1 MNFFSH
7 LSEIVRRS
15 NHPHFKNFH
24 IEKKVPLTRGGKRG
38 LKGLLLIRVCGKASH
53 SFLSAEGGGRGTQQ
67 RKKGGRGGKFFTRL
81 DKGGL
86 ENQRRGGERYKFRT
100 AGTSQE
106 EGRKLPHLVQHTKKL
121 VNAEKKIPIYAVQHV
136 R

>member
-53 SFLSAEGGGRGTQQ
+53 SFLSAGGGGEGGHSKGRRGVVAESFSRDLT
-67 RKKGGRGGKFFTRL
+67 KEVLKTKGEGGR
-81 DKGGL
+81 DINL
-86 ENQRRGGERYKFRT
+86 ELRAPVKKKEESYL
-100 AGTSQE
+100 TSS
-106 EGRKLPHLVQHTKKL
+106 
-121 VNAEKKIPIYAVQHV
+121 NIPKSW
-136 R
+136 